1 MTGSRQILHV
11 HLHQR
16 DETLY
21 VRLLALLS
29 EITPLVQALPP
40 GAADLDVSGALPYF
54 RLDGEELAHVILLR
68 AAARFGA
75 VLSIGVAGNRML
87 ARSASRMRPGSVT
100 AVGTS
105 PEDVERFL
113 RPQPVRALD
122 GIGPASAA
130 LLARYGLRTVGEL
143 ADAPLPTIQRI
154 LGAQAGRAAHERAR
168 GIDPR
173 PVVATAP
180 TSSRTVEHRFPRDE
194 LDRGRQRSAL
204 LALADQLGA
213 ALRAEHRL
221 CTRLSL
227 TVGYAD
233 ATSSTRASAFTRPT
247 AHTPDLAVLAA
258 RLHGALALQRARV
271 RVLTLRAVGLVD
283 ADLTPTQL
291 TFDPRAQK
299 AELAEHAADAACARF
314 GPGAVTRGGAVT
326 VF

>member
-21 VRLLALLS
+21 VRLLAMLS

-40 GAADLDVSGALPYF
+40 CSADLDVTGALRYF
-54 RLDGEELAHVILLR
+54 GLDAEELAHVILLR

-75 VLSIGVAGNRML
+75 VLSVGAAGNRML
-87 ARSASRMRPGSVT
+87 AQSASRMRPGSVT
-100 AVGTS
+100 VVGTS

-154 LGAQAGRAAHERAR
+154 LGMQAGRAAHERAR

-173 PVVATAP
+173 PVIATAP
-180 TSSRTVEHRFPRDE
+180 SSSRCTEHRFPRDE
-194 LDRGRQRSAL
+194 LDRSRQRSTL

-213 ALRAEHRL
+213 SLRAEHRL

-247 AHTPDLAVLAA
+247 AHTPDLALLADRMHA
-258 RLHGALALQRARV
+258 ALALQRARV
-271 RVLTLRAVGLVD
+271 RVLALRAINLVD